1 MPKGRSIDHIVLACG
16 RLDDAAQRYE
26 ALGFTLTPRAQ
37 HDVRMGTSNRLAQ
50 FDGGNF
56 IELLEVDRPAA
67 LDPHDFAA
75 SPPRFSFGAHNR
87 DFAARRNGLSMLA
100 LGGSGNRADAA
111 AFKSAGIDTYAP
123 FDFERQATLPDG
135 GTAIVAF
142 GLAFATSPDMPQI
155 AFFTCHN
162 KSPQHFWKPAFQ
174 NHANGARRVAAVY
187 LVAEEPDRHRNFL
200 TKLTGSTPEAVTG
213 GLSFRCA
220 GEALRVLNPSRLDEI
235 APGTHFDLSDGPQ
248 FAGFSIEVTGPAPP
262 LTPASEA
269 CGAFI
274 EWRRV

>member
-1 MPKGRSIDHIVLACG
+1 MSIDGEDVVALPRGSAVIAHSAQTDVGRARQMNEDAFLA
-16 RLDDAAQRYE
+16 
-26 ALGFTLTPRAQ
+26 RA
-37 HDVRMGTSNRLAQ
+37 
-50 FDGGNF
+50 
-56 IELLEVDRPAA
+56 P
-67 LDPHDFAA
+67 
-75 SPPRFSFGAHNR
+75 
-87 DFAARRNGLSMLA
+87 
-100 LGGSGNRADAA
+100 
-111 AFKSAGIDTYAP
+111 
-123 FDFERQATLPDG
+123 
-135 GTAIVAF
+135 
-142 GLAFATSPDMPQI
+142 
-155 AFFTCHN
+155 
-162 KSPQHFWKPAFQ
+162 
-174 NHANGARRVAAVY
+174 VY
-187 LVAEEPDRHRNFL
+187 LVAEEPDRHRSFL